1 MVARNICRQP
11 TFFILIAFIGGA
23 QVCARVWHTSA
34 DTCFQAE
41 RVPWPCQ
48 IVAPKVTIEVYQP
61 QLDHWS
67 GNRLDAYAAVAI
79 KSEGPSDK
87 SYGVIWFTARTEI
100 DKVNRLVALDGV
112 RLTRLYF
119 PSLVDNGKEY
129 LEAFQTNMSTTWT
142 IPLDLL
148 ETSLIVTNADN
159 QRKYQLENEEPHII
173 FSTRAAFLILIDGD
187 PVFRTVGR
195 NIQMVT
201 NTRALI
207 LFDRVSQMYY
217 VALMDGW
224 LQAPA
229 KTGQWSLTEHVPTKS
244 LDTLTRG
251 AHVHGHN
258 RPLGNP
264 KQSLRQVFKEGNIPT
279 VYLSTVPADLLLT
292 QGQPKFAPIAGTN
305 LLYVENSGDDIFLDN
320 SKQLFYVR
328 VSGRW
333 FTSKSLQNGSWS
345 YVPPNDLPSD
355 FAEIPADSP
364 KAGVLVSVPGTPQ
377 ANEALI
383 ANQIPQTAAISR
395 EAATLHVTYYGEP
408 DFQQIEGTRLLY
420 AVNAISPVVYIP
432 GEKAY
437 YAVQNAV
444 WFKSADARGPWAVA
458 TSVPPVIHTIPPSC
472 PIHYVT
478 YVRVYDYTPTT
489 VYVGYTPGYY
499 GTVVSWDNVVVYG
512 TGWSYQPFI
521 EAAHWIPRPY
531 TYGVGATFSWTTATG
546 WDLAFGLKMTNDHE
560 FSSWWLPV
568 AARSSSCAAQVRGH
582 TAYRGASAANVYRC
596 WENNV
601 YAGTIAPWANPSR
614 NYKSSDRIPGG
625 RGFAHK
631 PRNGDDSVIV
641 SNDLYADHDGNIY
654 RAIPGL
660 GWQQHISDG
669 WSALANATMRSF
681 LDNWQ
686 AARSMGA
693 LRWGH
698 FHFRDTGDGPGK

>member
-1 MVARNICRQP
+1 MVAWNICKQP
-11 TFFILIAFIGGA
+11 TTFVLIAFIGGIQPCA
-23 QVCARVWHTSA
+23 TVCHTSA
-34 DTCFQAE
+34 DTGFQAE
-41 RVPWPCQ
+41 RVPWPRQ

-61 QLDHWS
+61 QLEQWS
-67 GNRLDAYAAVAI
+67 GNKLEAYAAVAI
-79 KSEGPSDK
+79 KSQGLSDK

-100 DKVNRLVALDGV
+100 DKVNRLVTLDGF
-112 RLTRLYF
+112 RLTRLCF
-119 PSLVDNGKEY
+119 PSLVDNGMEY
-129 LEAFQTNMSTTWT
+129 LEAFQTNMSLTWT

-148 ETSLIVTNADN
+148 ETSLVVTNADN

-187 PVFRTVGR
+187 PVFRTVGQ
-195 NIQMVT
+195 NLQMVT
-201 NTRALI
+201 NTRAHI
-207 LFDRVSQMYY
+207 LFDPDRQMYY

-229 KTGQWSLTEHVPTKS
+229 KTGQWSLAEHVPTKS
-244 LDTLTRG
+244 LDMLRRG
-251 AHVHGHN
+251 AHLDGR

-264 KQSLRQVFKEGNIPT
+264 EQSLKQVFKEGRIPM
-279 VYLSTVPADLLLT
+279 VYLSTVPAELLLT

-305 LLYVENSGDDIFLDN
+305 LLYVENSGDDIFLHN

-333 FTSKSLQNGSWS
+333 FMSKFLQTGSWS

-355 FAEIPADSP
+355 FAAIPADSP
-364 KAGVLVSVPGTPQ
+364 KASVLVSVPGTPQ

-383 ANQIPQTAAISR
+383 TNQIPQTAAISR
-395 EAATLHVTYYGEP
+395 EAATLHVTYYGAP

-420 AVNAISPVVYIP
+420 AVNTISPVVYIP
-432 GEKAY
+432 GEKTY

-444 WFKSADARGPWAVA
+444 WFRSPDAGGPWTVA
-458 TSVPPVIHTIPPSC
+458 TSVPPVIYTIPPSC

-478 YVRVYDYTPTT
+478 YARVYDYTPTT

-512 TGWSYQPFI
+512 TGWRYQPFI

-546 WDLAFGLKMTNDHE
+546 WDLTFGLRMTSGHE

-568 AARSSSCAAQVRGH
+568 ASSSLIFEAQVRGR
-582 TAYRGASAANVYRC
+582 ADYRGASAANVYGC

-601 YAGTIAPWANPSR
+601 YAGTIAAWANPSR
-614 NYKSSDRIPGG
+614 NYRSGDRILRG
-625 RGFAHK
+625 RGFAYK
-631 PRNGDDSVIV
+631 PRKGNDTVIA

-654 RAIPGL
+654 RASPGL
-660 GWQQHISDG
+660 GWQQHISYG
-669 WSALANATMRSF
+669 WSTLANATMRSF

-686 AARSMGA
+686 AARALGA
-693 LRWGH
+693 RRWGN
-698 FHFRDTGDGPGK
+698 FDFCESGDGSCK